1 MVHENI
7 SAGRNYEFFILP
19 FFAMRRISNLKEKS
33 FKTKK
38 TVEKIF
44 LLFLRKFEEFGLSMS
59 CAVRRQEGCLHRVL
73 RSAKFDEIL
82 SSGKHLLTGQRAF
95 AYWAFATQQLQRRAA
110 FSLVSRPLFFSALR
124 CRVSILGWNDKY
136 LFIVLFH
143 VLEQRTANKPA
154 LASFAI

>member
-33 FKTKK
+33 FKTEK

-73 RSAKFDEIL
+73 RS
-82 SSGKHLLTGQRAF
+82 SGERLAF
-95 AYWAFATQQLQRRAA
+95 RTWLHKKIITRCARRGTTTN
-110 FSLVSRPLFFSALR
+110 R
-124 CRVSILGWNDKY
+124 
-136 LFIVLFH
+136 
-143 VLEQRTANKPA
+143 
-154 LASFAI
+154 

>member
-73 RSAKFDEIL
+73 RS
-82 SSGKHLLTGQRAF
+82 SGERLAF
-95 AYWAFATQQLQRRAA
+95 SFVYFSAAWSPTSGLIRKSGTARRAA
-110 FSLVSRPLFFSALR
+110 PPGRALTVSLLQFSLNNTDILSIMYYTVSQLR
-124 CRVSILGWNDKY
+124 R
-136 LFIVLFH
+136 H
-143 VLEQRTANKPA
+143 
-154 LASFAI
+154 